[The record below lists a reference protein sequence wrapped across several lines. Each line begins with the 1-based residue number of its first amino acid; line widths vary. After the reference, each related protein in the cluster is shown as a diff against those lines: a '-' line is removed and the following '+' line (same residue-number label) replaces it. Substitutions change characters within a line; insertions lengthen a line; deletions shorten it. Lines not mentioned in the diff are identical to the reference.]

1 MIRIIFIKTGAG
13 QTYPPRK
20 SQKRTPSIYAGY
32 QVKRG
37 NLVGADQAEQEHAGK
52 PPATRGPAA
61 GGARCAQN
69 QKAKQPTNK
78 STKMRRSCLLS
89 GALSDDETRR
99 RSFAKTGSGQT
110 NTRYQSIK
118 ETWPK
123 TESSRF
129 FPVFLSVFCVVF
141 VFLNHG

>member
-110 NTRYQSIK
+110 SINISLYLYK
-118 ETWPK
+118 INIIYINK
-123 TESSRF
+123 HA
-129 FPVFLSVFCVVF
+129 LSINQRD
-141 VFLNHG
+141 LAEN